1 MLKLSTSQFNRRITS
16 IIMTNLHIKKRI
28 VITGGPGGGKT
39 TALDLIRREF
49 NGRIAS
55 VPESATMIFSGG
67 IERASNNSVL
77 KTQQA
82 AIFNLQKH
90 LEDIQ
95 RATYPECL
103 VLCDRGTLDGLA
115 YWPGTEENFFKQMN
129 TSIEE
134 EFSRYDA
141 VIFFETAAKS
151 GESIRSNNPIR
162 NESETAA
169 IKLDKK
175 LQQIWSKHPNF
186 NLVGSSESFIRK
198 VMFGIMTIENVIGQY
213 DK

>member
-1 MLKLSTSQFNRRITS
+1 MNIA
-16 IIMTNLHIKKRI
+16 NIKKRI

-39 TALDLIRREF
+39 TALDLFRREF
-49 NGRIAS
+49 SGKVAS

-67 IERASNNSVL
+67 IERSTNDSVL
-77 KTQQA
+77 RAQQT

-103 VLCDRGTLDGLA
+103 ILCDRGSLDGLA
-115 YWPGTEENFFKQMN
+115 YWPGSDDDFFKQMG
-129 TSIEE
+129 TSLDQELA
-134 EFSRYDA
+134 RYDG
-141 VIFFETAAKS
+141 VIFFETAARS

-162 NESETAA
+162 NESEQAA
-169 IKLDKK
+169 IELDSKLKK
-175 LQQIWSKHPNF
+175 VWSQHPNF
-186 NLVGSSESFIRK
+186 NLVGSSESFIKK

-213 DK
+213 K

>member
-1 MLKLSTSQFNRRITS
+1 MNIVN
-16 IIMTNLHIKKRI
+16 MKKRI

-49 NGRIAS
+49 SGKIAS

-67 IERASNNSVL
+67 IERSTNNSVL
-77 KTQQA
+77 KAQQT
-82 AIFNLQKH
+82 AIFNLQKN

-95 RATYPECL
+95 RAAYPECL
-103 VLCDRGTLDGLA
+103 ILCDRGTLDGLA
-115 YWPGTEENFFKQMN
+115 YWPDSEDNFFTQMN
-129 TSIEE
+129 TTLEE

-141 VIFFETAAKS
+141 VIFFETAARS
-151 GESIRSNNPIR
+151 GENIRSNNPIR
-162 NESETAA
+162 NESEQQAVELDT
-169 IKLDKK
+169 KLKK
-175 LQQIWSKHPNF
+175 IWSKHPNF

-213 DK
+213 R

>member
-1 MLKLSTSQFNRRITS
+1 MSPLA
-16 IIMTNLHIKKRI
+16 IKKRI

-49 NGRIAS
+49 SGKIAS

-67 IERASNNSVL
+67 IERSDDSNVL
-77 KTQQA
+77 KAQQS
-82 AIFNLQKH
+82 AIFYLQKH

-95 RATYPECL
+95 RAMHPQCII
-103 VLCDRGTLDGLA
+103 LCDRGSLDGLA
-115 YWPGTEENFFKQMN
+115 YWPDTEENFLKKMN
-129 TSIEE
+129 TTIETE
-134 EFSRYDA
+134 LARYDA

-162 NESETAA
+162 NESEKKA
-169 IKLDKK
+169 IEIDEK

-186 NLVGSSESFIRK
+186 NLVASAESFIQK
-198 VMFGIMTIENVIGQY
+198 VMFGITTIESVMESYQNNQQ
-213 DK
+213 D

>member
-1 MLKLSTSQFNRRITS
+1 MNIA
-16 IIMTNLHIKKRI
+16 NIKKRI

-39 TALDLIRREF
+39 TALDLFRREF
-49 NGRIAS
+49 SGKVAS

-67 IERASNNSVL
+67 IERSTNDSVL
-77 KTQQA
+77 RAQQT

-103 VLCDRGTLDGLA
+103 ILCDRGSLDGLA
-115 YWPGTEENFFKQMN
+115 YWPGSDDDFFKQMG
-129 TSIEE
+129 TSLDQELA
-134 EFSRYDA
+134 RYDG
-141 VIFFETAAKS
+141 VIFFETAARS

-162 NESETAA
+162 NESEQAA
-169 IKLDKK
+169 IDLDSKLKK
-175 LQQIWSKHPNF
+175 VWSQHPNF
-186 NLVGSSESFIRK
+186 NLVGSSESFIKK

-213 DK
+213 K

>member
-1 MLKLSTSQFNRRITS
+1 MKNI
-16 IIMTNLHIKKRI
+16 HIKKRI

-49 NGRIAS
+49 NGKIAS

-67 IERASNNSVL
+67 IERTTDNNVL
-77 KTQQA
+77 KAQQT

-90 LEDIQ
+90 LENIQ
-95 RATYPECL
+95 RAAYPDCL

-115 YWPGTEENFFKQMN
+115 YWPESEEDFFQQMN
-129 TSIEE
+129 TSLEE

-151 GESIRSNNPIR
+151 GESIRSNNPTR
-162 NESETAA
+162 NESESAA
-169 IKLDKK
+169 IALDKK
-175 LQQIWSKHPNF
+175 LQEIWSKHPNF
-186 NLVGSSESFIRK
+186 NLVGSSESFVRK

>member
-1 MLKLSTSQFNRRITS
+1 MN
-16 IIMTNLHIKKRI
+16 NLNIKKRI
-28 VITGGPGGGKT
+28 VLTGGPGGGKT

-49 NGRIAS
+49 AGQIAL

-67 IERASNNSVL
+67 IERSSNDSVL
-77 KTQQA
+77 RAQQS

-103 VLCDRGTLDGLA
+103 ILCDRGSLDGLA
-115 YWPGTEENFFKQMN
+115 YWPGTNDDFFKTMN
-129 TSIEE
+129 TTLEE
-134 EFSRYDA
+134 EFARYDA

-151 GESIRSNNPIR
+151 GESIKSNNPIR
-162 NESETAA
+162 NESENKA
-169 IKLDKK
+169 IELDDK
-175 LQQIWSKHPNF
+175 LQKVWSRHPNF

-198 VMFGIMTIENVIGQY
+198 VMFGIMTIENVIGRY
-213 DK
+213 KKTPKL

>member
-1 MLKLSTSQFNRRITS
+1 MNVSN
-16 IIMTNLHIKKRI
+16 MKKRI

-49 NGRIAS
+49 CGKIAS
-55 VPESATMIFSGG
+55 VPESATMMFSGG
-67 IERASNNSVL
+67 IERSKDDAVL
-77 KTQQA
+77 RAQQS
-82 AIFNLQKH
+82 AIFSLQKH

-103 VLCDRGTLDGLA
+103 ILCDRGTLDGLA
-115 YWPGTEENFFKQMN
+115 YWPDSEEDFFREMN
-129 TSIEE
+129 TTLEE
-134 EFSRYDA
+134 EFARYDA
-141 VIFFETAAKS
+141 VIFFETAARS

-162 NESETAA
+162 NESEQVA
-169 IKLDKK
+169 IELDKK
-175 LQQIWSKHPNF
+175 LKKVWKQHPNF

-213 DK
+213 R